1 MEENEVP
8 LTLIALPVVILIQVI
23 GGIMLILNQN
33 VKVSALALFITTIVI
48 NIYIHDFWTLA
59 DGIKKAHET
68 QNFVK
73 NLAICAGLLVL
84 ASREKFV
91 KLRLGPISPSQPKY
105 ASLAYL
111 FSDDC
116 EVQEHQMLRR
126 LLKKKTKTHLS
137 Q

>member
-1 MEENEVP
+1 MEENQVP

-23 GGIMLILNQN
+23 GGIMLILNLN

-59 DGIKKAHET
+59 DGIKRAHET

-91 KLRLGPISPSQPKY
+91 KLRLDQ
-105 ASLAYL
+105 
-111 FSDDC
+111 
-116 EVQEHQMLRR
+116 
-126 LLKKKTKTHLS
+126 
-137 Q
+137 

>member
-1 MEENEVP
+1 MQANEVP

-59 DGIKKAHET
+59 DGISKAHET

-91 KLRLGPISPSQPKY
+91 KLG
-105 ASLAYL
+105 
-111 FSDDC
+111 
-116 EVQEHQMLRR
+116 
-126 LLKKKTKTHLS
+126 
-137 Q
+137 

>member
-1 MEENEVP
+1 MINKLDDISILIGRSLLGLYFLGPGLAKIFNYSSYAVVMEENQVP

-59 DGIKKAHET
+59 DGISKAHET

-91 KLRLGPISPSQPKY
+91 KLG
-105 ASLAYL
+105 
-111 FSDDC
+111 
-116 EVQEHQMLRR
+116 
-126 LLKKKTKTHLS
+126 
-137 Q
+137 

>member
-1 MEENEVP
+1 MINKLDDISILIGRSLLGLYFLGPGLAKIFNYSSYAVVMEENQVP

-23 GGIMLILNQN
+23 GGIMLILNLN

-48 NIYIHDFWTLA
+48 NIYIHDFWTLP

-91 KLRLGPISPSQPKY
+91 KLRLDQ
-105 ASLAYL
+105 
-111 FSDDC
+111 
-116 EVQEHQMLRR
+116 
-126 LLKKKTKTHLS
+126 
-137 Q
+137 

>member
-1 MEENEVP
+1 MINKLDFISILVGRSLLGLYFLGPGLAKIFNYSNYVAVMQENQVP
-8 LTLIALPVVILIQVI
+8 LTLVALPVVILIQVI
-23 GGIMLILNQN
+23 GGIMLILNLN

-48 NIYIHDFWTLA
+48 NIYIHDFWTLT

-91 KLRLGPISPSQPKY
+91 KLG
-105 ASLAYL
+105 
-111 FSDDC
+111 
-116 EVQEHQMLRR
+116 
-126 LLKKKTKTHLS
+126 
-137 Q
+137 

>member
-1 MEENEVP
+1 MINKLDFISILVGRSLLGLYFLGPGLAKIFDYSNYVAVMQENQVP
-8 LTLIALPVVILIQVI
+8 LTLVALPVVILIQVI
-23 GGIMLILNQN
+23 GGIMLILNLN

-59 DGIKKAHET
+59 EGISKAHET

-91 KLRLGPISPSQPKY
+91 KL
-105 ASLAYL
+105 
-111 FSDDC
+111 
-116 EVQEHQMLRR
+116 
-126 LLKKKTKTHLS
+126 
-137 Q
+137 